1 MRINNVLSM
10 TLLQENVDII
20 YRKII
25 SFCFL
30 LIVFVLLIIQSFNSS
45 TNRTQLQ
52 EGIASE
58 VLRFH
63 VIANSDS
70 AEDQAVKLQIKN
82 TLTKALEPTLKNAKN
97 IEEARALLN
106 ESLSNMEVLSNQI
119 IKENGYN
126 YTATASIE
134 RGYFPLKV
142 YGDFSL
148 PPGEYEAVRIELGSA
163 TGQNWWC
170 IMFPPLCFVDSTY
183 SVVPDTSKEQLK
195 YVLTDDEYEAVFYK
209 KEVSVK
215 VKFKIF
221 SWLEGLF

>member
-1 MRINNVLSM
+1 MRINNDFNMS
-10 TLLQENVDII
+10 LLRINTDNL
-20 YRKII
+20 YSKIV

-30 LIVFVLLIIQSFNSS
+30 IIVFLLLFVQYLNS
-45 TNRTQLQ
+45 TTYNTQLQ

-70 AEDQAVKLQIKN
+70 AEDQAVKLKIKDA
-82 TLTKALEPTLKNAKN
+82 LTKSLEPTLKNAKN
-97 IEEARALLN
+97 IDEARALIN
-106 ESLSNMEVLSNQI
+106 ESLYNLEVLSNQI
-119 IKENGYN
+119 IKENGYD

-142 YGDFSL
+142 YGDLSL

-209 KEVSVK
+209 KEVNVK
-215 VKFKIF
+215 VKFKLF

>member
-1 MRINNVLSM
+1 MRINNDFNMS
-10 TLLQENVDII
+10 LLRVNMDNL
-20 YRKII
+20 YRKIV

-30 LIVFVLLIIQSFNSS
+30 ILIFVLLFVQYLNS
-45 TNRTQLQ
+45 TTYNTQLQ

-70 AEDQAVKLQIKN
+70 AQDQAVKLKIKDA
-82 TLTKALEPTLKNAKN
+82 LTKSLEPTLKNAKN
-97 IEEARALLN
+97 IDEARALIN
-106 ESLSNMEVLSNQI
+106 ESLYNLELLSNQI
-119 IKENGYN
+119 IKENGYD

-142 YGDFSL
+142 YGDLSL

-183 SVVPDTSKEQLK
+183 SIVPDTSKEQLK

-209 KEVSVK
+209 KEVNVK